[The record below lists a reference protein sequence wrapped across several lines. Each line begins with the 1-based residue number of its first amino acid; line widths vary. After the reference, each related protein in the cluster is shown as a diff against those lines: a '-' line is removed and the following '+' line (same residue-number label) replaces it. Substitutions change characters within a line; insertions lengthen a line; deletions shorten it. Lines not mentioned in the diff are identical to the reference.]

1 MSFRGFS
8 SAWRCGSCR
17 AMPRRHGASAWHIAG
32 PTLLAAVA
40 LTLSVVLPG
49 PALKF
54 AMLCIGRAGDLRGQP
69 VFWSLPPS
77 FLSGPRA
84 AAGIA
89 AINAIGNLGGF
100 IAQNLV
106 PLVRDA
112 TGSNLA
118 PMLALAA
125 VLTVTSVL
133 IFVAMGQLD
142 RARAKPVG

>member
-1 MSFRGFS
+1 M
-8 SAWRCGSCR
+8 
-17 AMPRRHGASAWHIAG
+17 
-32 PTLLAAVA
+32 
-40 LTLSVVLPG
+40 LSVILPG
-49 PALKF
+49 PVLKF
-54 AMLCIGRAGDLRGQP
+54 AALCVAAPAIFAAQP

-106 PLVRDA
+106 PMVRDA

-125 VLTVTSVL
+125 VLLVTSLL
-133 IFVAMGQLD
+133 IFYAMRKLGRQ
-142 RARAKPVG
+142 R